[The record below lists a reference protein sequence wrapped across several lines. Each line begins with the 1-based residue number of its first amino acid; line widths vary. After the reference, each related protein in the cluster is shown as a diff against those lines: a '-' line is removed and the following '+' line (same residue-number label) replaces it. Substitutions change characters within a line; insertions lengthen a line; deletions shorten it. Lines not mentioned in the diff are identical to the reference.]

1 MKRSWLFSTP
11 FLFNEKKSSKITQ
24 LVLYGFLLPSLNQRF
39 FYFDRRIR
47 RMRVSV
53 FGSAHPKPGD
63 VSYLQAYQLGK
74 LLAEKGHVVLNGGY
88 VGTMEAVSKGSAEA
102 GGHVIGVT
110 CDDIEKWRNDKPNP
124 WVHEVLHN
132 TDLIGRISGLIKN
145 CDAAIAL
152 PGGVGTL
159 AEIALTWNMI
169 ILESIPV
176 PYLILVGDAW
186 HKVIETFYAEMP
198 DFIPSSV
205 RTYIRFCQTI
215 DNAVTELNNFS

>member
-1 MKRSWLFSTP
+1 
-11 FLFNEKKSSKITQ
+11 
-24 LVLYGFLLPSLNQRF
+24 
-39 FYFDRRIR
+39 
-47 RMRVSV
+47 MRVSV
-53 FGSAHPKPGD
+53 FGSAHPKPGE
-63 VSYLQAYQLGK
+63 VGYLQAYQLGK
-74 LLAEKGHVVLNGGY
+74 LLAEKGHIVLNGGY
-88 VGTMEAVSKGSAEA
+88 GGRMEAVSKGSAEA

-110 CDDIEKWRNDKPNP
+110 CDDIEKWRNDRPNP

-169 ILESIPV
+169 ILGSIPV

-186 HKVIETFYAEMP
+186 QKVITSFYEEMT
-198 DFIPSSV
+198 DFIPAAV
-205 RTYIRFCQTI
+205 RDYIRFCPTI
-215 DNAVTELNNFS
+215 EDAVTELNNISSYL